1 MKLVVGLVISG
12 LCNRLFT
19 IFQAE
24 PMHNYPVVLSLWTQ
38 IAYSF
43 ICCLYIFPM
52 MYSGEIGKTEFSVPK
67 KHFLIMGILDGLT
80 SVGSQFA
87 INYIYKSSLIPL
99 LQQAS
104 LPLSMI
110 SSKLIVTEREIF
122 HKWNFIGSFIV
133 FLGLMVVLIPG
144 IVYDQETP
152 EQKSPIFWCLILV
165 LSCVPAVF
173 SSAYKEEFINN
184 HSNVNI
190 MYVNYWISIFQFIFV
205 LPTIFLSNLLGS
217 GSVVG
222 GFKCLFGINTITQA
236 DNSTMIDVDVDNC
249 KSSLWLVNLFIV
261 FNFIYNIYLILVLK
275 KENNS
280 LMWLALTLVVPM
292 SQIVLWI
299 PGVPRHS
306 QFSIF
311 DLLGLIIILA
321 GMLIYYFKKPNN
333 YIMVHNSITGNFL
346 LEDY

>member
-1 MKLVVGLVISG
+1 MS
-12 LCNRLFT
+12 
-19 IFQAE
+19 
-24 PMHNYPVVLSLWTQ
+24 
-38 IAYSF
+38 
-43 ICCLYIFPM
+43 
-52 MYSGEIGKTEFSVPK
+52 
-67 KHFLIMGILDGLT
+67 
-80 SVGSQFA
+80 
-87 INYIYKSSLIPL
+87 
-99 LQQAS
+99 
-104 LPLSMI
+104 
-110 SSKLIVTEREIF
+110 
-122 HKWNFIGSFIV
+122 
-133 FLGLMVVLIPG
+133 
-144 IVYDQETP
+144 
-152 EQKSPIFWCLILV
+152 
-165 LSCVPAVF
+165 
-173 SSAYKEEFINN
+173 
-184 HSNVNI
+184 
-190 MYVNYWISIFQFIFV
+190 
-205 LPTIFLSNLLGS
+205 
-217 GSVVG
+217 
-222 GFKCLFGINTITQA
+222 GINTITQA

-346 LEDY
+346 LDDYT